1 MSNQQLEYRLKARNI
16 QPTAMRLLVLQ
27 VLQQQN
33 EVISLADLEES
44 LSRSDRTTLYRTLK
58 TFQEHG
64 LVHQVYDDSG
74 NARYALCSDDCSCS
88 YPDDIHVHFLCTAC
102 DRRYYM
108 EWLTIPDK
116 LLPENCRTDSASF
129 VISGAFS
136 SCTQTMS

>member
-1 MSNQQLEYRLKARNI
+1 
-16 QPTAMRLLVLQ
+16 MRLLVLQ

-102 DRRYYM
+102 DRTYCM
-108 EWLTIPDK
+108 EELAIPDMP
-116 LLPENCRTDSASF
+116 LPENFRPDSASF
-129 VISGAFS
+129 VIRGACS
-136 SCTQTMS
+136 SCTQAMS